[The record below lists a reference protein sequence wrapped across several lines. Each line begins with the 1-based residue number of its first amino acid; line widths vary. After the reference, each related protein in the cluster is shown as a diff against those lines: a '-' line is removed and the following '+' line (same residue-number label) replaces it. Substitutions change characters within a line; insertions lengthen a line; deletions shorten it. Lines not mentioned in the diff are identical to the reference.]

1 MKLHASYMT
10 IKVLAEVLVKPIP
23 KIFSQEEQKLPSLS
37 QVTNPQLGSGIQNQ
51 IDTITR

>member
-1 MKLHASYMT
+1 MT
-10 IKVLAEVLVKPIP
+10 IKVLAEVLVKP